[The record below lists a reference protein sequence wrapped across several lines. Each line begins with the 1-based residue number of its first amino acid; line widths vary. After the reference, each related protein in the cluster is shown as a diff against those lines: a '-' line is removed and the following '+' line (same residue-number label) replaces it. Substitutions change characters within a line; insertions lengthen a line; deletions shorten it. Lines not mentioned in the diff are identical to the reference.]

1 VSKSLTEREAT
12 REEQPMPT
20 YVVLGKW
27 TDQGIRNVKDTVA
40 RVEQRRATYQKA
52 GGRLIGTWWTQGAY
66 DVVVVL
72 EMPDDET
79 VSAMA
84 LSGAMLGNTRTETMR
99 AYTAEEMQRVIQKL
113 P

>member
-1 VSKSLTEREAT
+1 
-12 REEQPMPT
+12 MPT

-27 TDQGIRNVKDTVA
+27 TDQGIRNVKDTVT
-40 RVEQRRATYQKA
+40 RLEERRAAYEKA

-66 DVVVVL
+66 DVVIVL
-72 EMPDDET
+72 EMPDDES

-84 LSGAMLGNTRTETMR
+84 LSGGMRGFTRTETMR
-99 AYTAEEMQRVIQKL
+99 AYNAEEMQRIIQKL